1 MEKLQLKAK
10 ILLEALPYI
19 KNFYGKVFVIKYGGH
34 AMVDAKLKKSF
45 ALNLLLLKLIGI
57 NPVVVHGGGPQIG
70 TFLEKLGKQSKFIDG
85 MRITDNETMDI
96 VEMVLV
102 GKVNKEIVNNVNLSG
117 GKAVGLSGKD
127 GKLIIAEKL
136 LMYKNHKDKPP
147 EIIDIGKVGK
157 VKKINSEILDVML
170 DKEIIPVV
178 APVGVDNE
186 GNTYNINADLVAGEI
201 AIALGAEK
209 LIMLTDINGVMNQE
223 NRIISS
229 VKVNNI
235 EKLIK
240 DGVISGGMIPK
251 IRFCKKAVEN
261 GVNKVHIVDGR
272 LENVLLLEIFTNE
285 GVGTEIVS

>member
-1 MEKLQLKAK
+1 
-10 ILLEALPYI
+10 
-19 KNFYGKVFVIKYGGH
+19 
-34 AMVDAKLKKSF
+34 
-45 ALNLLLLKLIGI
+45 
-57 NPVVVHGGGPQIG
+57 
-70 TFLEKLGKQSKFIDG
+70 
-85 MRITDNETMDI
+85 
-96 VEMVLV
+96 
-102 GKVNKEIVNNVNLSG
+102 
-117 GKAVGLSGKD
+117 
-127 GKLIIAEKL
+127 
-136 LMYKNHKDKPP
+136 
-147 EIIDIGKVGK
+147 
-157 VKKINSEILDVML
+157 LDVML